1 MSRPRTALVTGASS
15 GIGAALAEA
24 LGRHGANVVLAA
36 RRRDALESVA
46 ARVAAAGGTPRIE
59 VLDVSDPQATVER
72 IQQIDARDGGLD
84 LVVANAG
91 IGITR
96 EAQRLRWEDCAP
108 LIDVNVRGAVATLLA
123 ALPAML
129 ERGRGHLVGVS
140 SLAGYRG
147 LPRHAAYSATKAFL
161 SVFLEGL
168 RIDLA
173 GSGIAVTDV
182 RPGFVRTPL
191 TAKNTFHMPF
201 LLEPEEAAEHI
212 LRGVERRAPVVA
224 FPWQL
229 ASAVRA
235 SRLLPAGV
243 WNRIARM
250 GPS

>member
-1 MSRPRTALVTGASS
+1 MSVPRTALITGASS

-24 LGRHGANVVLAA
+24 LGRRGLHVVLAA
-36 RRRDALESVA
+36 RRRPALESVA

-59 VLDVSDPQATVER
+59 VLDVSEPKAVVEHIER
-72 IQQIDARDGGLD
+72 LDEQVGGLD

-91 IGITR
+91 IGMTR
-96 EAQRLRWEDCAP
+96 PAQELRWEDCAP

-123 ALPAML
+123 PLPAML

-147 LPRHAAYSATKAFL
+147 LPRHATYSATKAFL

-168 RIDLA
+168 RVDLS
-173 GSGIAVTDV
+173 GSGVAVTDV

-191 TAKNTFHMPF
+191 TAKNRFRMPF
-201 LLEPEEAAEHI
+201 LLEPEEAADHI
-212 LRGVERRAPVVA
+212 VRGIERRAPVVA

-235 SRLLPAGV
+235 SRALPASL
-243 WNRIARM
+243 WDRIARM